1 MGWNWLDGVV
11 AGIVAFSVLTA
22 ALKGFVRELIAL
34 AAVVAGLVIAALGY
48 QRASIWFDDLTR
60 SHEVALGL
68 GFLALFVAVLVLGAL
83 VSALAK
89 KLIQRAGVQWFDRFL
104 GGVFGLVR
112 GVIIASIL
120 LMTMLAFG
128 MKPQAV
134 ESSTFAPYVAT
145 GARVIVSMMPRDL
158 KAQFKEGFEKF
169 RQVLADKDKKAIKN

>member
-1 MGWNWLDGVV
+1 MC
-11 AGIVAFSVLTA
+11 
-22 ALKGFVRELIAL
+22 L
-34 AAVVAGLVIAALGY
+34 A
-48 QRASIWFDDLTR
+48 
-60 SHEVALGL
+60 
-68 GFLALFVAVLVLGAL
+68 FLALFVAVLILGAL
-83 VSALAK
+83 VSGLAK
-89 KLIQRAGVQWFDRFL
+89 KLIQKAGLQWFDRFL

-134 ESSTFAPYVAT
+134 ESSALAPYVST
-145 GARVIVSMMPRDL
+145 GARVIVNLMPRDL